1 MGAVSFA
8 RPARVFP
15 MAKSRPLPAEVWS
28 TAADPAALLR
38 HLREHMRLYRAA
50 GHRRKLRLLGCAA
63 ARAVWPALPNDAFR
77 EAVVEAEKHADTEVR
92 RTALQ
97 AAAAATTDRR
107 PDTLIGFLIEPVQSF
122 LSLLGMATPDW
133 SRVFEARTLV
143 EAVAATTVGHRQAL
157 AALRAAARLAVA
169 AAGDRWN
176 EGVFRRA
183 EADQSDL
190 VRDLFGDPFR
200 PAAFDP
206 RWRTAAALGLARAA
220 HAGGAFDRLPILADA
235 LEEAGC
241 DDPAVLNHCRGG
253 GPHARG
259 CWVVDGLLGRGV
271 TWK

>member
-1 MGAVSFA
+1 
-8 RPARVFP
+8 
-15 MAKSRPLPAEVWS
+15 MAKSRPLSADQWAA
-28 TAADPAALLR
+28 AADPAALLR
-38 HLREHMRLYRAA
+38 HLREHKRLFRAT
-50 GHRRKLRLLGCAA
+50 GHYRKLRLLGCAA
-63 ARAVWPALPNDAFR
+63 ARGVWPALPTDGFR
-77 EAVVEAEKHADTEVR
+77 AAVVKAEKHADTEIR

-97 AAAAATTDRR
+97 AAAAATADRR
-107 PDTLIGFLIEPVQSF
+107 PDTLIGFLIEPVQTV
-122 LSLLGMATPDW
+122 LSLIGLATPDW
-133 SRVFEARTLV
+133 TRHQEAENLV
-143 EAVAATTVGHRQAL
+143 RAVAATTVGHRQAV

-183 EADQSDL
+183 EADQCDL

-200 PAAFDP
+200 PVAFDP

-220 HAGGAFDRLPILADA
+220 HADGAFDRLPILADA

-241 DDPAVLNHCRGG
+241 EDAVVLAHCRGG

-271 TWK
+271 TWKEV